1 MDNRIAQQIN
11 FILEIDKLKNILR
24 QNKIADNSRPENT
37 AEHSWHIAMMAII
50 LAEYALP
57 ETDLLRAIQMLLIH
71 DIVEI
76 DAGDVFCYDTLALQ
90 GKSERERQA
99 ASRLFG
105 LLPDD
110 QGKFL
115 LQLWLEFEET
125 ATPTAKYAA
134 ALDRLQ
140 PLFLNQKTY
149 GGTWVKHDIKRSQV
163 MQRVAAVQEGI
174 PPLWSVV
181 REIIETC
188 VEAGYLKAV

>member
-1 MDNRIAQQIN
+1 MDNRLSQQIN

-24 QNKIADNSRPENT
+24 QNKIADNSRQENT
-37 AEHSWHIAMMAII
+37 AEHSWHIAMMAITF
-50 LAEYALP
+50 AEYAAP

-76 DAGDVFCYDTLALQ
+76 DAGDVFCYDETANQ
-90 GKSERERQA
+90 GKHEKEMQA

-105 LLPDD
+105 LLPED
-110 QGKFL
+110 QSKPL

-140 PLFLNQKTY
+140 PLFLNQQTQ
-149 GGTWVKHDIKRSQV
+149 GGTWVKHGIKRSQV
-163 MQRVAAVQEGI
+163 LQRVAPIQEGA
-174 PPLWSVV
+174 PPLWSAVQ
-181 REIIETC
+181 EILETC
-188 VEAGYLKAV
+188 IQAGYLKAA